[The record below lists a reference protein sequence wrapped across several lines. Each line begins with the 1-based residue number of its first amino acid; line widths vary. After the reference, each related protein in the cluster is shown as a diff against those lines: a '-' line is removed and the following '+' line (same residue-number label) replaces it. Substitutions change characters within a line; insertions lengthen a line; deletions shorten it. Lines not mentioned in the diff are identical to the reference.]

1 MTGLLDPVSF
11 GSHVASNRVVFG
23 PHVTNLGRGRALS
36 ERHAAYYGERAA
48 GGAGLIVVETASVHE
63 SDWPYERAPLARDC
77 RAGWTEISRRW
88 QLEGTLVLAAI
99 GHSGGQGSS
108 AYSQRALLAPSS
120 VPDVVTREVPVAM
133 EESDA
138 AEIVA
143 AFGAA
148 SEMAVT
154 AGCAGVEVN
163 AGQWSLLRQFCS
175 PLTNQRDDEL
185 GADRSLFLRRVLE
198 AVRAAAGMRAV
209 VGLRWS
215 ADELAP
221 WAGLVPEAAASM
233 VAEIVAGGG
242 VDYVT
247 VERGSAFGTAAT
259 VPDGHEPMG
268 FNLGAVAAVRAALPQ
283 AVAVVAQGSIVD
295 PAMAIEIVES
305 GQADLVEMTRALIAD
320 PFLVRKVA
328 AGESRRVRPCIL
340 CNQQCQVRD
349 PRNPLVSCVTDPRAG
364 HETVDPRPPGSW
376 AVEAGPARNERG
388 RITPEVPASAP
399 GGGRRT
405 SARTPRLLVVGG
417 GPAGLECARV
427 AASGGLDVTVFERAA
442 AFGGMVS
449 AACRAPGRQRLARF
463 TEWLESECRAAGA
476 ELVAD
481 HEVLLEEL
489 DSHGGPVVCC
499 TGSRPGRRSY
509 SLGPLATVLEA
520 ADVLRAER
528 LPGDGVPSPV
538 VVWDPVGGPGGVG
551 AAEMLAALGARVTL
565 VTPDFVA
572 GAQLARSG
580 DLAPANVRLRRAGVE
595 IVRTAVVRL
604 VEQLAVHVEDRFSGE
619 VRSIGAAMLVDA
631 GHRLPEDTLH
641 KALSGYRP
649 AVIAGDAVAP
659 RTVYEAVLEG
669 RRAAMTILEECELL
683 ERAASPP
690 APAASGGRLLAGASA
705 GRPSATG
712 TSSDGHL
719 RLRGR
724 PAGPPSQRYP
734 LLFSP
739 LALGPVVVPN
749 RVVFSAHLTNYAVDN
764 LASEQHAAYYAARA
778 AGGAGLIITEEHSTH
793 PSDWPYE
800 KLIHGYLPQVVPTY
814 RRITDAVHRHGVPVF
829 AQINHNGG
837 QASSMYSRH
846 PVWAPSPVADSLF
859 REVPHA
865 VDDAEIAEIIA
876 GYVKVAEH
884 CKAGGFDGVELQ
896 CSHSSIVRGFLSP
909 ATNLRT
915 DRYGGSLE
923 HRARLLLEL
932 LVAVRG
938 AVGSDLAMGVR
949 LCGDEL
955 IEDGTT
961 IDDAV
966 AVAKLVEAQGCT
978 DYINTSIGV
987 ATATLYMIEA
997 SMHVPPGYAGFI
1009 PSAIRDAVSL
1019 PVVGV
1024 GRFKDPLQAERA
1036 LEQGSC
1042 DLVGVVRGQIADP
1055 DFAGKARSGH
1065 TQSIRLCLSCNQE
1078 CVGRMGLN
1086 RWLGCIENPVTGREA
1101 ELAGP
1106 DHRGPGSANG
1116 ARPGGRKV
1124 VVIGAGPAGLQA
1136 AIAAARR
1143 GHLVTVLERAPEP
1156 GGQVR
1161 LAASIPNRAEFGDL
1175 IRNQLVECREL
1186 DVDVQ
1191 LGVEV
1196 TAGVIISRRPDMVV
1210 VATGSRPRR
1219 PFWMGD
1225 ALAEGI
1231 AVSDVT
1237 EVLTAKNDVSPGI
1250 SAPAEVERVLVVDEV
1265 GFHQATSTAEL
1276 LADRG
1281 CSVEIVSPAMVVGQD
1296 LGITLDLE
1304 GFQMRAAAKG
1314 IRQATDRVVI
1324 GAAEGALLLLHHPT
1338 GEVERREVD
1347 SVVLALPAEPDDE
1360 LYFELRR
1367 RSPGLAVHRAGDCVA
1382 PRRADAAVIEGERAG
1397 SSC

>member
-1 MTGLLDPVSF
+1 VTGLLDPVSF
-11 GSHVASNRVVFG
+11 GSHSASNRVVFG

-36 ERHAAYYGERAA
+36 DRHAAYYAERAA
-48 GGAGLIVVETASVHE
+48 GGAGLVVVETASVHD
-63 SDWPYERAPLARDC
+63 SDWPYERAPLASECPPGWAEIARIC
-77 RAGWTEISRRW
+77 RFHGA
-88 QLEGTLVLAAI
+88 LVLAAI

-108 AYSQRALLAPSS
+108 AYSQGALFAPSS
-120 VPDVVTREVPVAM
+120 IPDVVTREVPVAM
-133 EESDA
+133 EQSDVDA
-138 AEIVA
+138 VVEG
-143 AFGAA
+143 FGAA
-148 SEMAVT
+148 SEMAVA

-163 AGQWSLLRQFCS
+163 AGQRSLLRQFCS
-175 PLTNQRDDEL
+175 RLTNHRADDL
-185 GADRSLFLRRVLE
+185 GTDQSLFLRRVLE
-198 AVRAAAGMRAV
+198 SVRAGAGADAV

-221 WAGLVPEAAASM
+221 WAGLVPETSAAM
-233 VAEIVAGGG
+233 VATLVAGGG

-247 VERGSAFGTAAT
+247 VERGSAYGTGAT

-268 FNLGAVAAVRAALPQ
+268 FNREAAAAVREALP
-283 AVAVVAQGSIVD
+283 ASVAVVVQGSIVE
-295 PAMAIEIVES
+295 PEMAAEVIES

-320 PFLVRKVA
+320 PALVRKVA
-328 AGESRRVRPCIL
+328 AGDGHRVRPCIL
-340 CNQQCQVRD
+340 CNQACQVRD
-349 PRNPLVSCVTDPRAG
+349 PRNPLVSCVVDPRAG
-364 HETVDPRPPGSW
+364 HETVDPAPPESW
-376 AVEAGPARNERG
+376 WP
-388 RITPEVPASAP
+388 TPSEPPEPMSS
-399 GGGRRT
+399 T
-405 SARTPRLLVVGG
+405 KPRLLVVGG

-427 AASGGLDVTVFERAA
+427 AAAGGLEVTVFEKSSF
-442 AFGGMVS
+442 FGGMVS
-449 AACRAPGRQRLARF
+449 AACRAPGRQRLALF
-463 TEWLESECRAAGA
+463 AKWLESECRAAGV
-476 ELVAD
+476 ELVAG

-489 DSHGGPVVCC
+489 DSHPGPVVCC

-509 SLGPLATVLEA
+509 ALGPLATVLAA
-520 ADVLRAER
+520 ADVLRSER
-528 LPGDGVPSPV
+528 LPGDVVPSPA
-538 VVWDPVGGPGGVG
+538 VVWDPVGAPAGVG
-551 AAEMLAALGARVTL
+551 TAELLAGLGAAVTL

-572 GAQLARSG
+572 GEQLARSG
-580 DLAPANVRLRRAGVE
+580 DLAPANVRLRRAGVD
-595 IVRTAVVRL
+595 IVRSSVVRS
-604 VEQLAVHVEDRFSGE
+604 VEKSVVVVEDRFSGE
-619 VRSIGAAMLVDA
+619 VHSIEAAVLVDA
-631 GHRLPEDTLH
+631 GHRLPEDTLY
-641 KALSGYRP
+641 KALSGFRD
-649 AVIAGDAVAP
+649 AGVAGDAVAP
-659 RTVYEAVLEG
+659 RTILEAVLEG
-669 RRAAMTILEECELL
+669 RRAAAAALEGQRAAAAALDYGL
-683 ERAASPP
+683 DERAPGPATIAAAGQRGNGRRRRGRGRASPT
-690 APAASGGRLLAGASA
+690 
-705 GRPSATG
+705 PS
-712 TSSDGHL
+712 
-719 RLRGR
+719 R
-724 PAGPPSQRYP
+724 RYP

-793 PSDWPYE
+793 CSDWPYE
-800 KLIHGYLPQVVPTY
+800 KLIHGYLPEVVPTY
-814 RRITDAVHRHGVPVF
+814 RRVTDAVHRHGVPIF

-846 PVWAPSPVADSLF
+846 PVWAPSPVADPLF

-865 VDDAEIAEIIA
+865 VDEGEIAEIVA

-884 CKAGGFDGVELQ
+884 CRAGGFDGVELQ

-915 DRYGGSLE
+915 DSYGGSLE
-923 HRARLLLEL
+923 GRARLLLEL

-938 AVGSDLAMGVR
+938 AVGSDLAVGVR

-966 AVAKLVEAQGCT
+966 AVARLVEAQGCT

-997 SMHVPPGYAGFI
+997 SMHIPPGYAGFI

-1055 DFAGKARSGH
+1055 DFAGKARGG
-1065 TQSIRLCLSCNQE
+1065 QPESIRLCLSCNQE

-1086 RWLGCIENPVTGREA
+1086 RWLGCIENPAAGREA
-1101 ELAGP
+1101 ESAGAGQRAGP
-1106 DHRGPGSANG
+1106 AGAGERSTGRTDGSYPPS
-1116 ARPGGRKV
+1116 RHVMV
-1124 VVIGAGPAGLQA
+1124 VGAGPAGLQA
-1136 AIAAARR
+1136 AISAARR
-1143 GHLVTVLERAPEP
+1143 GHLVTVLEREPEP

-1161 LAASIPNRAEFGDL
+1161 LAASVPNRAEFGDL
-1175 IRNQLVECREL
+1175 VRNQLLECRQL
-1186 DVDVQ
+1186 SVDLQ
-1191 LGVEV
+1191 LGAAA
-1196 TAGVIISRRPDMVV
+1196 TAEAIISRRPDAVV

-1219 PFWMGD
+1219 PFWAEA

-1231 AVSDVT
+1231 AVSDAT
-1237 EVLTAKNDVSPGI
+1237 EILAERNGDVPGRP
-1250 SAPAEVERVLVVDEV
+1250 PAEGRRVIVVDEV

-1281 CSVEIVSPAMVVGQD
+1281 CAVEIVSPAMVVGQD

-1314 IRQATDRVVI
+1314 IRQATDRVVV
-1324 GAAEGALLLLHHPT
+1324 GAADGALLLLHHPT

-1347 SVVLALPAEPDDE
+1347 HVVLAVPAEPDDE

-1367 RSPGLAVHRAGDCVA
+1367 RAPGLAVRRAGDCVA
-1382 PRRADAAVIEGERAG
+1382 PRRADAAVIEGDRAG
-1397 SSC
+1397 ASC

>member
-1 MTGLLDPVSF
+1 MTGLLDPVSL
-11 GSHVASNRVVFG
+11 GSRSASNRVVFG

-36 ERHAAYYGERAA
+36 ERHAAYYAERAA
-48 GGAGLIVVETASVHE
+48 GGAGLIVIETASVHD
-63 SDWPYERAPLARDC
+63 SDWPYERAPLASDC
-77 RAGWTEISRRW
+77 LPGWAEISRLC
-88 QLEGTLVLAAI
+88 QSEGALVLAAI
-99 GHSGGQGSS
+99 GHCGGQGSS
-108 AYSQRALLAPSS
+108 AYNQRALLGPSS
-120 VPDVVTREVPVAM
+120 VPDVVTREVPLAM
-133 EESDA
+133 ELSD
-138 AEIVA
+138 VGTVVN
-143 AFGAA
+143 AFGVA

-175 PLTNQRDDEL
+175 PLTNHRGDEL
-185 GADRSLFLRRVLE
+185 GTDRASFLRRVLE
-198 AVRAAAGMRAV
+198 SVRAGAGNGAV

-215 ADELAP
+215 VDELAP
-221 WAGLVPEAAASM
+221 WAGLVPETAASM
-233 VAEIVAGGG
+233 VAALVAGGG
-242 VDYVT
+242 VDYVA
-247 VERGSAFGTAAT
+247 VERGSAYGTGAT

-268 FNLGAVAAVRAALPQ
+268 FNRQAAAAVRAALPLS
-283 AVAVVAQGSIVD
+283 VAVVVQGSIVE
-295 PAMAIEIVES
+295 PEMAAEIIGA

-320 PFLVRKVA
+320 PVLVRKVA
-328 AGESRRVRPCIL
+328 AGEGRRVRPCIL
-340 CNQQCQVRD
+340 CNQACQVRD
-349 PRNPLVSCVTDPRAG
+349 PRNPLVSCATDPRAG
-364 HETVDPRPPGSW
+364 HETVDQRPPESWPAVRRPAARRRQMAPARPPG
-376 AVEAGPARNERG
+376 
-388 RITPEVPASAP
+388 
-399 GGGRRT
+399 
-405 SARTPRLLVVGG
+405 LLVVGG

-427 AASGGLDVTVFERAA
+427 AAAGGLDVTVFERAPS
-442 AFGGMVS
+442 FGGMVS

-489 DSHGGPVVCC
+489 DSHVGPVVCC
-499 TGSRPGRRSY
+499 TGSRSGRRSY
-509 SLGPLATVLEA
+509 VLGPLASVLEP
-520 ADVLRAER
+520 ADVLCAER
-528 LPGDGVPSPV
+528 LPGDGVPSPA
-538 VVWDPVGGPGGVG
+538 VVWDPVGGPIGVG
-551 AAEMLAALGARVTL
+551 TAEMLAGLGAAVTL

-572 GAQLARSG
+572 GEQLARSG
-580 DLAPANVRLRRAGVE
+580 DLAPANVRLRRAGVD
-595 IVRTAVVRL
+595 IVRTSVVRS
-604 VEQLAVHVEDRFSGE
+604 VEQSVVVVEDRFSGE
-619 VRSIGAAMLVDA
+619 VRSIEAAVLVDA
-631 GHRLPEDTLH
+631 GHRLPEDTLYR
-641 KALSGYRP
+641 ALSRFRP
-649 AVIAGDAVAP
+649 AAIAGDAVAP
-659 RTVYEAVLEG
+659 RTILEAVLEG
-669 RRAAMTILEECELL
+669 RRAATAVLEDCGLL
-683 ERAASPP
+683 ERAPRP
-690 APAASGGRLLAGASA
+690 ATSA
-705 GRPSATG
+705 ATG
-712 TSSDGHL
+712 
-719 RLRGR
+719 GR
-724 PAGPPSQRYP
+724 PARSRRVRTRASATPSQRYP

-793 PSDWPYE
+793 RSDWPYE

-814 RRITDAVHRHGVPVF
+814 RRMTDAVHRHGVPIF

-837 QASSMYSRH
+837 QASSMYSRQA
-846 PVWAPSPVADSLF
+846 VWAPSPVADPLF

-865 VDDAEIAEIIA
+865 VDDDEIAEIVA

-884 CKAGGFDGVELQ
+884 CRAGGFDGVELQ

-923 HRARLLLEL
+923 GRARLLLEL

-938 AVGSDLAMGVR
+938 AVGADLAVGVR

-966 AVAKLVEAQGCT
+966 AVARLVEAQGCT

-997 SMHVPPGYAGFI
+997 SMHVPPGYAEFI

-1024 GRFKDPLQAERA
+1024 GRFKDPRQAERA

-1042 DLVGVVRGQIADP
+1042 DLVGIVRGQIADP
-1055 DFAGKARSGH
+1055 GFVGKARSGH
-1065 TQSIRLCLSCNQE
+1065 TESIRLCLSCNQE

-1086 RWLGCIENPVTGREA
+1086 RWLGCIENPRTGREA
-1101 ELAGP
+1101 EPAADGGRATGTAG
-1106 DHRGPGSANG
+1106 GSGAG
-1116 ARPGGRKV
+1116 ARRVLV
-1124 VVIGAGPAGLQA
+1124 VGAGPAGLQA

-1143 GHLVTVLERAPEP
+1143 GHHVTVLERAAEP

-1161 LAASIPNRAEFGDL
+1161 LAASIPNRAELGDL
-1175 IRNQLVECREL
+1175 VRNQLLECREL
-1186 DVDVQ
+1186 SVDVQ
-1191 LGVEV
+1191 LGEAA
-1196 TAGVIISRRPDMVV
+1196 TAETVISRQPDVVV

-1219 PFWMGD
+1219 PFWVAD

-1231 AVSDVT
+1231 AVLDVT
-1237 EVLTAKNDVSPGI
+1237 EVLATDSEDVPVR
-1250 SAPAEVERVLVVDEV
+1250 SAPPVAGRVLVVDEV

-1296 LGITLDLE
+1296 LGVTLDLE

-1324 GAAEGALLLLHHPT
+1324 GAADGALLLLHHPT

-1347 SVVLALPAEPDDE
+1347 SVVLALPAEPEDG

-1367 RSPGLAVHRAGDCVA
+1367 RSPGFALRRAGDCVA
-1382 PRRADAAVIEGERAG
+1382 PRRAHAAVIEGEQVG
-1397 SSC
+1397 LSC